1 MIHGTTE
8 LNTSKGVENYQN
20 EAWVV
25 EMNLEF
31 RNHLG
36 HMEQIYSAQ
45 LSCSLPARKE
55 EETISTTV
63 LTYVLRENLDHVSQR
78 GIL

>member
-1 MIHGTTE
+1 MIRDTTE
-8 LNTSKGVENYQN
+8 LNTSKGVENHPN

-31 RNHLG
+31 QNHLG

-55 EETISTTV
+55 KENISTAFWHM
-63 LTYVLRENLDHVSQR
+63 Y
-78 GIL
+78 